1 MTAVSPIAWRAD
13 PEADL
18 ARVEKLLLS
27 STVNPDRVLS
37 EISAHLVRAGGK
49 RLRPAFALCTSM
61 IDSPGPLS
69 DDALRPA
76 AVQAAVSV
84 ELVHLGSLYHDD
96 VIDGAETRRG
106 VETVNHRWGVLEAI
120 LAGDFLMARASELA
134 AGLGTAMAELLASTI
149 GWLCEGQVRELA
161 TLHDPG
167 RSETEY
173 LEAIASKTGALFAT
187 SCRMGGMAGG
197 MSLEDLELVT
207 EYGRLYGL
215 AFQIVDDVL
224 DLVATESE
232 LGKKTGTDLREGVF
246 TLPVIRALESGGEL
260 RDLLSTDFDSGGAA
274 RAREL
279 ILAGDGI
286 DYAVDVAQA
295 HIDAARRVIEPLPAG
310 PAVEGLRTAAKEL
323 ISTLPLTP
331 A

>member
-18 ARVEKLLLS
+18 ARVEELLLA
-27 STVNPDRVLS
+27 STANPDRVLS

-49 RLRPAFALCTSM
+49 RLRPAFVLCTSL
-61 IDSPGPLS
+61 IESPGPLS
-69 DDALRPA
+69 EDALGPA

-134 AGLGTAMAELLASTI
+134 AGLGTDMAELLAATI

-161 TLHDPG
+161 TLRDPTRG
-167 RSETEY
+167 EAQY
-173 LEAIASKTGALFAT
+173 FEAIASKTGALFAT

-197 MSLEDLELVT
+197 MNPEDLELVT

-224 DLVATESE
+224 DLVATDSE
-232 LGKKTGTDLREGVF
+232 MGKKAGTDLREGVF
-246 TLPVIRALESGGEL
+246 TLPVIRALQSSDEL
-260 RDLLSTDFDSGGAA
+260 ADLLSRDFGAGDAA

-279 ILAGDGI
+279 VLAGDGI
-286 DYAVDVAQA
+286 EYAVDAAQA
-295 HIDAARRVIEPLPAG
+295 HIESARRIIEPLVAG